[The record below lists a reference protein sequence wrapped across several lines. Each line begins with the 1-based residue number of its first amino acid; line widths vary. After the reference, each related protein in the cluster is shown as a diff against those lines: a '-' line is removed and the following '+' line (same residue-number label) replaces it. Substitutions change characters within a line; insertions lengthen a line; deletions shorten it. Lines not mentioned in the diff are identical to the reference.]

1 MAPGAKRKLSLPS
14 TLLREL
20 DIQQGGPGRN
30 KRQRSRKDQRKEA
43 RVQKRQARSSQSRR
57 FTQPTHPSTSRSQN
71 PPQSPSQKHES
82 SGLPFSSD
90 DELDDDDFD
99 VEDEEV
105 DRFGRIEND
114 EDEDEDE
121 NEGEDE
127 GEDEDEDNDDE
138 KSKLNRPSKPKLSKL
153 EMAKIAEDEKEIAKL
168 EKKLGLKGKKKLP
181 KSFDEDGL
189 GGLLEGLDGMDDD
202 DEQESLSRS
211 KRKAEAD
218 EWLAQKRRK
227 AEAAAVASNAATTT
241 ATATAGDDTNVDDM
255 VEDESGDEEDTEE
268 GMGIFNDE
276 EDVEE
281 GEDDSEDGSE
291 DDDDGDDGFEGFSEQ
306 EQESVRPQ
314 RENPYVA
321 PTTNVAKYVPPSLR
335 KQSGSSDQVEAQLRR
350 RIQGLIN
357 RLTNDNMTGI
367 LKDIT
372 DLYQTNP
379 RQLVTSTLVD
389 LIMALVCSPEKR
401 PDSFFAMI
409 AGFIAAVHKTM
420 GVAVSAQFLQQLVET
435 LEERSA
441 AASGDQSD
449 AGSKHL
455 VSLLSELYNM
465 QVIGCNLIFDYVRM
479 FLDTLSELNTELLLR
494 IIQLCGPSLRRDDP
508 RALRDIVNR
517 IQPATAKDMSVRTRF
532 MIDEMKKLQGNKAKA
547 VARNKDL
554 AEQRTQLRKRIG
566 ALKGSHDVQPL
577 RVGLKDIRDSGTQGK
592 WWLVGASWSGNQ
604 SGQDKG
610 ATTQMQDDDG
620 SRDDLADET
629 ITEVDDGL
637 GIPDLWQ
644 LAREQGFNTEVRQR
658 IFVAL
663 HAATDCEGA
672 DILVQKLRLNK
683 HQRKEIAEVIV
694 RSGER
699 QNVYNHYYALL
710 ADKFS
715 GDKEMRFQFRRCLTI
730 RFKKM
735 GEDVDTGD
743 GDGDGDN
750 DDDDDA
756 LGEAGSE
763 GSARWLLNTAK
774 LFAFLVT
781 WRTLKLVD
789 IFKYRNLAALQEKAH
804 IFTEVLLLTVLQ
816 ECKKDELRDVFGG
829 LAADPDIGRGVQY
842 FLKHHVRGTQLVS
855 DANKKARRM
864 VRKRCDEMLELLEST
879 LVQED
884 LD

>member
-1 MAPGAKRKLSLPS
+1 MGPGAKRKLSLPS
-14 TLLREL
+14 SLLQEL
-20 DIQQGGPGRN
+20 NIQQGSSGRN

-43 RVQKRQARSSQSRR
+43 RVQKRQTRGSQLRRLTQSRSPHQ
-57 FTQPTHPSTSRSQN
+57 TTSR
-71 PPQSPSQKHES
+71 PQKHSQQRED

-90 DELDDDDFD
+90 DELDEDDFD
-99 VEDEEV
+99 VDDEEV
-105 DRFGRIEND
+105 
-114 EDEDEDE
+114 
-121 NEGEDE
+121 EGWGVERDDD
-127 GEDEDEDNDDE
+127 GDGDDGDDGDDE
-138 KSKLNRPSKPKLSKL
+138 EVESNQPNQPRKPKLSKS
-153 EMAKIAEDEKEIAKL
+153 EMARIAEDEKEIAKL

-189 GGLLEGLDGMDDD
+189 GGLLEGLDGMDSG
-202 DEQESLSRS
+202 DEQGAPSQS

-227 AEAAAVASNAATTT
+227 AKAMAAADTVIIAA
-241 ATATAGDDTNVDDM
+241 DD
-255 VEDESGDEEDTEE
+255 
-268 GMGIFNDE
+268 
-276 EDVEE
+276 
-281 GEDDSEDGSE
+281 DDSEDSTAEDGFEDEDESE
-291 DDDDGDDGFEGFSEQ
+291 DNIDPLDMEEDEEDEKDNDDEDGSDDNDGFEGFSEVD
-306 EQESVRPQ
+306 EDAREEEPARPQ

-321 PTTNVAKYVPPSLR
+321 PSTNVAKYVPPSLR
-335 KQSGSSDQVEAQLRR
+335 KKSGSNDQVEAQLRR

-367 LKDIT
+367 LKDVT

-401 PDSFFAMI
+401 PDSFFTMI

-420 GVAVSAQFLQQLVET
+420 GVAVSAQFLQRLVET
-435 LEERSA
+435 LEERTA

-455 VSLLSELYNM
+455 ISLLAELYNM
-465 QVIGCNLIFDYVRM
+465 QVIGCNLIFDYVRL
-479 FLDTLSELNTELLLR
+479 FLKTLSELNTELLLR
-494 IIQLCGPSLRRDDP
+494 LIQLCGPSLRRDDP

-517 IQPATAKDMSVRTRF
+517 VQPNTTKDMTVRTRF

-577 RVGLKDIRDSGTQGK
+577 RVGLEDMRDSETQGK
-592 WWLVGASWSGNQ
+592 WWLVGASWLGNQ
-604 SGQDKG
+604 SGQEKSAADKK
-610 ATTQMQDDDG
+610 QDNDDDDDN
-620 SRDDLADET
+620 DDLADET
-629 ITEVDDGL
+629 ITQVDDDL

-644 LAREQGFNTEVRQR
+644 LAREQGFNTEVRER

-663 HAATDCEGA
+663 HAATDCESA
-672 DILVQKLRLNK
+672 DLLVQKLRLNK
-683 HQRKEIAEVIV
+683 HQRKEVAEVIV

-710 ADKFS
+710 ADRFC
-715 GDKEMRFQFRRCLTI
+715 GDKEMRFQFRRCLTT

-743 GDGDGDN
+743 GDDGD
-750 DDDDDA
+750 DVDDA
-756 LGEAGSE
+756 LNEAAGEG
-763 GSARWLLNTAK
+763 ARWLFNTAK

-781 WRTLKLVD
+781 WRTLRLVEV
-789 IFKYRNLAALQEKAH
+789 FKYRNLAALQERAH
-804 IFTEVLLLTVLQ
+804 VFTEVLLLTVLQ
-816 ECKKDELRDVFGG
+816 ECKGDELRDVFGG
-829 LAADPDIGRGVQY
+829 LAADLDVGRGVQY
-842 FLKHHVRGTQLVS
+842 FLERHIRRTQLV
-855 DANKKARRM
+855 DKRDKTARKL
-864 VRKRCDEMLELLEST
+864 VRKRCDEVLALLEST
-879 LVQED
+879 LVQKD
-884 LD
+884 LE

>member
-14 TLLREL
+14 SLLREL
-20 DIQQGGPGRN
+20 DVQQGGPGRN
-30 KRQRSRKDQRKEA
+30 KRQRSRKDQRKES
-43 RVQKRQARSSQSRR
+43 RVQKRHARNSQIRRPTQPAPQSASRPQKSSQK
-57 FTQPTHPSTSRSQN
+57 
-71 PPQSPSQKHES
+71 PSQQHEDN
-82 SGLPFSSD
+82 GLPFSSD
-90 DELDDDDFD
+90 DELDEDDFD
-99 VEDEEV
+99 VDDDDVEG
-105 DRFGRIEND
+105 FGMDTD
-114 EDEDEDE
+114 EDG
-121 NEGEDE
+121 NESDDDE
-127 GEDEDEDNDDE
+127 GVESKKPG
-138 KSKLNRPSKPKLSKL
+138 KSKLSKS
-153 EMAKIAEDEKEIAKL
+153 EMERIAEDEKEIAKL

-189 GGLLEGLDGMDDD
+189 GGLLEGLDGLDSD
-202 DEQESLSRS
+202 DEQGPLSRS

-227 AEAAAVASNAATTT
+227 AEAAAAANATTR
-241 ATATAGDDTNVDDM
+241 ATVT
-255 VEDESGDEEDTEE
+255 
-268 GMGIFNDE
+268 I
-276 EDVEE
+276 
-281 GEDDSEDGSE
+281 
-291 DDDDGDDGFEGFSEQ
+291 DDDDSVDSMEDGFEDDESEEDMDLLDDEEGDESDEVESNDEDFEGDDGNDDFEGFSEVDEK
-306 EQESVRPQ
+306 EQEDEPVRPQ

-335 KQSGSSDQVEAQLRR
+335 KQSGSTDQVEAQLRR

-389 LIMALVCSPEKR
+389 LILALVCSPEKR
-401 PDSFFAMI
+401 PDSFFTMI
-409 AGFIAAVHKTM
+409 AGFVAAVHKTM
-420 GVAVSAQFLQQLVET
+420 GIAVSAQFLQQLVET
-435 LEERSA
+435 LEKRSIS
-441 AASGDQSD
+441 ASGDHSD

-455 VSLLSELYNM
+455 VSLLAELYNM
-465 QVIGCNLIFDYVRM
+465 QVIGCNLIFDYIRL

-508 RALRDIVNR
+508 RALREIVNR
-517 IQPATAKDMSVRTRF
+517 LQPNAAKDMSVRTKF
-532 MIDEMKKLQGNKAKA
+532 MIDEMKKLQSSKSKA

-566 ALKGSHDVQPL
+566 MLKGNHDVQPL
-577 RVGLKDIRDSGTQGK
+577 RVGLSDIRDSETQGK
-592 WWLVGASWSGNQ
+592 WWLVGASWLGTQ
-604 SGQDKG
+604 SGQDRG
-610 ATTQMQDDDG
+610 ATNKTQDDDNE
-620 SRDDLADET
+620 DDLADET
-629 ITEVDDGL
+629 ITEADDDL

-672 DILVQKLRLNK
+672 DLLVQKLRLNK

-710 ADKFS
+710 ADRFS

-743 GDGDGDN
+743 GDDV
-750 DDDDDA
+750 DDA
-756 LGEAGSE
+756 LDDADGDG
-763 GSARWLLNTAK
+763 GVRWLFNTAK

-781 WRTLKLVD
+781 WRTMKLVD
-789 IFKYRNLAALQEKAH
+789 VFKYRNLAALQEKAH
-804 IFTEVLLLTVLQ
+804 VFTEVLLLTVLQ
-816 ECKKDELRDVFGG
+816 ECKREELGDIFGG
-829 LAADPDIGRGVQY
+829 LAVDLDVGRGVQY
-842 FLKHHVRGTQLVS
+842 FLRKHVRATQLV
-855 DANKKARRM
+855 DDGDKKMRRL
-864 VRKRCDEMLELLEST
+864 VKKRCDEVLELLEST
-879 LVQED
+879 LVQKD
-884 LD
+884 LE

>member
-1 MAPGAKRKLSLPS
+1 MAPGAKRQLSLPS

-20 DIQQGGPGRN
+20 DIQQGGSGRN

-43 RVQKRQARSSQSRR
+43 RVQKRHSRNSQFRRPAQPAHQASSRQQKPERQSAD
-57 FTQPTHPSTSRSQN
+57 N
-71 PPQSPSQKHES
+71 
-82 SGLPFSSD
+82 GLPFSSD
-90 DELDDDDFD
+90 DELDEDDFD
-99 VEDEEV
+99 VDDDDEEMSAGAMEG
-105 DRFGRIEND
+105 DKEEDQDDGD
-114 EDEDEDE
+114 ESEPEA
-121 NEGEDE
+121 
-127 GEDEDEDNDDE
+127 
-138 KSKLNRPSKPKLSKL
+138 KQPRKPKISKS
-153 EMAKIAEDEKEIAKL
+153 EMARIAEDEKEIAKL

-189 GGLLEGLDGMDDD
+189 AGLLEGLDGMDSD
-202 DEQESLSRS
+202 DEHGPLSKS
-211 KRKAEAD
+211 KRKLEAD

-227 AEAAAVASNAATTT
+227 AEASAAVAATTT
-241 ATATAGDDTNVDDM
+241 TKATV
-255 VEDESGDEEDTEE
+255 
-268 GMGIFNDE
+268 I
-276 EDVEE
+276 
-281 GEDDSEDGSE
+281 EDDDSASSMDEDGFDE
-291 DDDDGDDGFEGFSEQ
+291 DDDDEDLDLISGEGESEDEEKDEENEGGNDDFEGFSEAGEAEE
-306 EQESVRPQ
+306 EQSKEPVRRQ

-321 PTTNVAKYVPPSLR
+321 PVTNVAKYVPPSLR
-335 KQSGSSDQVEAQLRR
+335 KQSGSTDQVEAQLRR

-357 RLTNDNMTGI
+357 RLTNDSMTGI

-389 LIMALVCSPEKR
+389 LIMMLICSPEKR
-401 PDSFFAMI
+401 PDSFFTMI

-435 LEERSA
+435 LEKRSA

-455 VSLLSELYNM
+455 VSLLAELYNM
-465 QVIGCNLIFDYVRM
+465 QVISCNLIFDYVRL
-479 FLDTLSELNTELLLR
+479 FLETLSELNTELLLR

-508 RALRDIVNR
+508 RALRDIINH
-517 IQPATAKDMSVRTRF
+517 IQPSNAKDMSVRTRF
-532 MIDEMKKLQGNKAKA
+532 MIDEMKKLQTSKTKA

-566 ALKGSHDVQPL
+566 TLKGTHDVQPL
-577 RVGLKDIRDSGTQGK
+577 GVSLKDIRDSETQGK
-592 WWLVGASWSGNQ
+592 WWLVGASWLGNQ
-604 SGQDKG
+604 NGQK
-610 ATTQMQDDDG
+610 QLNEDDD
-620 SRDDLADET
+620 DDLADES
-629 ITEVDDGL
+629 ITQLGDDL

-672 DILVQKLRLNK
+672 DLLVQKLRLNR

-710 ADKFS
+710 ADRFS

-743 GDGDGDN
+743 
-750 DDDDDA
+750 DDA
-756 LGEAGSE
+756 GDDGLEDDADE
-763 GSARWLLNTAK
+763 GVRWLFNTAK
-774 LFAFLVT
+774 LFAFLVS

-789 IFKYRNLAALQEKAH
+789 VFKYRNLAALQEKAH
-804 IFTEVLLLTVLQ
+804 VFTEVLLLTVLQ
-816 ECKKDELRDVFGG
+816 ESKGRDLTEIFAG
-829 LAADPDIGRGVQY
+829 LGTDLDVGRGIQY
-842 FLKHHVRGTQLVS
+842 FLRRYVRTTQLVDS
-855 DANKKARRM
+855 KDKKAM
-864 VRKRCDEMLELLEST
+864 KLVRKRCDDVLDLLDST
-879 LVQED
+879 LTQKD
-884 LD
+884 LE

>member
-1 MAPGAKRKLSLPS
+1 MAPGANRKLSLPS

-20 DIQQGGPGRN
+20 DIQQGGAGRN

-43 RVQKRQARSSQSRR
+43 RVQKRHARSSQFRR
-57 FTQPTHPSTSRSQN
+57 STQPAHQSAARQQKKPSSQHGDN
-71 PPQSPSQKHES
+71 
-82 SGLPFSSD
+82 GLPFSSD
-90 DELDDDDFD
+90 DELDEDDFD
-99 VEDEEV
+99 VDDDEVEGGGVGSDDGEGEGDED
-105 DRFGRIEND
+105 D

-121 NEGEDE
+121 ELEA
-127 GEDEDEDNDDE
+127 
-138 KSKLNRPSKPKLSKL
+138 KQPRKPKISKSD
-153 EMAKIAEDEKEIAKL
+153 MAKIAEDEKEISKL

-189 GGLLEGLDGMDDD
+189 GGLLEGLDGMGSD
-202 DEQESLSRS
+202 DEQGPLSRS

-227 AEAAAVASNAATTT
+227 AEAANAAATPAS
-241 ATATAGDDTNVDDM
+241 ATAMTVD
-255 VEDESGDEEDTEE
+255 EDESVDSMGEDGFDEDESEDD
-268 GMGIFNDE
+268 MDLM
-276 EDVEE
+276 DL
-281 GEDDSEDGSE
+281 GEDDE
-291 DDDDGDDGFEGFSEQ
+291 DDDDEEEDEDDNDDFEGFSGAEEEEEQ
-306 EQESVRPQ
+306 PVRPQ

-335 KQSGSSDQVEAQLRR
+335 KQSGSNGQVEAQLRR
-350 RIQGLIN
+350 RVQGLIN

-379 RQLVTSTLVD
+379 RQLVTTTLVD
-389 LIMALVCSPEKR
+389 LIMTLVCSPEKR
-401 PDSFFAMI
+401 PDSFFTMI

-420 GVAVSAQFLQQLVET
+420 GVAVSAQFLQRLVET
-435 LEERSA
+435 LEKRTIE
-441 AASGDQSD
+441 ASGDQSD

-455 VSLLSELYNM
+455 VSLLAELYNM
-465 QVIGCNLIFDYVRM
+465 QVVSCNLIFDYVRL
-479 FLDTLSELNTELLLR
+479 FLASLSELNAELLLR

-508 RALRDIVNR
+508 RSLRDIIHH
-517 IQPATAKDMSVRTRF
+517 IQPNTGKDMSVRTKF
-532 MIDEMKKLQGNKAKA
+532 MIDEMKKLQSNKAKA
-547 VARNKDL
+547 AAKNKDL

-566 ALKGSHDVQPL
+566 TLKGSHDVQPL
-577 RVGLKDIRDSGTQGK
+577 RVGLKDIQDSETQGK
-592 WWLVGASWSGNQ
+592 WWLVGASWLGNQ
-604 SGQDKG
+604 SGQEKNNSR
-610 ATTQMQDDDG
+610 DDG
-620 SRDDLADET
+620 DDEDDDDLADET
-629 ITEVDDGL
+629 ITQVDDDL

-663 HAATDCEGA
+663 HAATDCDGA
-672 DILVQKLRLNK
+672 DLLVQKLRLNK

-743 GDGDGDN
+743 GDGGDDGLDE
-750 DDDDDA
+750 DA
-756 LGEAGSE
+756 DE
-763 GSARWLLNTAK
+763 GVRWLFNTAK
-774 LFAFLVT
+774 LFAFLIT

-789 IFKYRNLAALQEKAH
+789 VFKYRNLAALQEKAH
-804 IFTEVLLLTVLQ
+804 VFTEVLLLTVLQ
-816 ECKKDELRDVFGG
+816 ESKGDKLKEIFKGLDTDLDV
-829 LAADPDIGRGVQY
+829 GRGVQY
-842 FLKHHVRGTQLVS
+842 FLRRHVRVTKLV
-855 DANKKARRM
+855 DNRDKKTKK
-864 VRKRCDEMLELLEST
+864 VVKKRCDEVLEFLESA
-879 LVQED
+879 LVQGDPE
-884 LD
+884 

>member
-1 MAPGAKRKLSLPS
+1 MPPGGKRKLSLPS

-43 RVQKRQARSSQSRR
+43 RVQKRQAKSSQFRQATRPAPKSTTTR
-57 FTQPTHPSTSRSQN
+57 PSKSSHQ
-71 PPQSPSQKHES
+71 HEDN
-82 SGLPFSSD
+82 GLPFSSD
-90 DELDDDDFD
+90 DELSEGDFD
-99 VEDEEV
+99 VDDDGVGDGAIDSDDEE
-105 DRFGRIEND
+105 E
-114 EDEDEDE
+114 EE
-121 NEGEDE
+121 EGEDE
-127 GEDEDEDNDDE
+127 EDEEDEID
-138 KSKLNRPSKPKLSKL
+138 SKRPSKPKVSKSDKL
-153 EMAKIAEDEKEIAKL
+153 RIAEDEKEIAKL

-189 GGLLEGLDGMDDD
+189 GGLLDGLDGLASD
-202 DEQESLSRS
+202 DEGGPPSRS

-227 AEAAAVASNAATTT
+227 AEAAAAATSTITT
-241 ATATAGDDTNVDDM
+241 NAVDDDESEDDLDEDELDDEDEGDDDM
-255 VEDESGDEEDTEE
+255 GVFDDEEDSE
-268 GMGIFNDE
+268 D
-276 EDVEE
+276 EDVE
-281 GEDDSEDGSE
+281 GENGNDD
-291 DDDDGDDGFEGFSEQ
+291 FEGFSEADEEE
-306 EQESVRPQ
+306 EQEEEPVRPQ

-335 KQSGSSDQVEAQLRR
+335 KKYGSNDQVEAQLRR

-367 LKDIT
+367 LKDVT

-389 LIMALVCSPEKR
+389 LIMTLVCSPEKR
-401 PDSFFAMI
+401 PDSFFTMI
-409 AGFIAAVHKTM
+409 AGFIAAIHKSM
-420 GVAVSAQFLQQLVET
+420 GVAISAQFIQQLVET
-435 LEERSA
+435 LEKRTA

-455 VSLLSELYNM
+455 VSLLAELYNM
-465 QVIGCNLIFDYVRM
+465 QVIGCNLIFDYIRSY
-479 FLDTLSELNTELLLR
+479 LDTMSELNTELLLR
-494 IIQLCGPSLRRDDP
+494 FIQLCGPSLRRDDP
-508 RALRDIVNR
+508 RALRDIVDR
-517 IQPATAKDMSVRTRF
+517 IKPDTTKDMSVRTRF
-532 MIDEMKKLQGNKAKA
+532 MIDEMKKLQSNKAKA

-554 AEQRTQLRKRIG
+554 AELRTQIRKRIG
-566 ALKGSHDVQPL
+566 TLKGSHDVQPL
-577 RVGLKDIRDSGTQGK
+577 RVGLKDILDSETQGK
-592 WWLVGASWSGNQ
+592 WWLVGASWLGSHE
-604 SGQDKG
+604 KG
-610 ATTQMQDDDG
+610 KSQPDDEDDE
-620 SRDDLADET
+620 DDLMGET
-629 ITEVDDGL
+629 ITQVDDDL

-672 DILVQKLRLNK
+672 DLLVQKLRLNK
-683 HQRKEIAEVIV
+683 HQRKEVAEVIV

-743 GDGDGDN
+743 ADDLD

-756 LGEAGSE
+756 AAGD
-763 GSARWLLNTAK
+763 GGVRWLFNTAR
-774 LFAFLVT
+774 LFGFLVA
-781 WRTLKLVD
+781 WRTLSLVD
-789 IFKYRNLAALQEKAH
+789 VFKYRNLAALQEKAH
-804 IFTEVLLLTVLQ
+804 VFTEVLLLTVLQ
-816 ECKKDELRDVFGG
+816 ECKGEKLKDVVKGLNVDLDV
-829 LAADPDIGRGVQY
+829 GRGVQY
-842 FLKHHVRGTQLVS
+842 FLERYVRGSKLV
-855 DANKKARRM
+855 DDKKAKKI
-864 VRKRCDEMLELLEST
+864 VRTRCDEVLEVLRSS
-879 LVQED
+879 LVQDD
-884 LD
+884 LE

>member
-1 MAPGAKRKLSLPS
+1 MPPSGKRKLSLPTS
-14 TLLREL
+14 LLREL
-20 DIQQGGPGRN
+20 DIQQGGPARN

-43 RVQKRQARSSQSRR
+43 RVQKRHARSSQFRR
-57 FTQPTHPSTSRSQN
+57 PTQPAPKSTAHP
-71 PPQSPSQKHES
+71 PKS
-82 SGLPFSSD
+82 SHRREDNELPFSSD
-90 DELDDDDFD
+90 DELSEGDFDIDDDGVEEGEMDTDGGEGDEGDEVDEGDYEDDDDD
-99 VEDEEV
+99 
-105 DRFGRIEND
+105 
-114 EDEDEDE
+114 
-121 NEGEDE
+121 GEDI
-127 GEDEDEDNDDE
+127 N
-138 KSKLNRPSKPKLSKL
+138 SRQPSKPKVSKSD
-153 EMAKIAEDEKEIAKL
+153 MVRIAEDEKEIAKL

-189 GGLLEGLDGMDDD
+189 GGLLEGLDGMDSDN
-202 DEQESLSRS
+202 EGGSLSKS

-227 AEAAAVASNAATTT
+227 AEAAAAAVT
-241 ATATAGDDTNVDDM
+241 AAAAAAAADDDEGVDDI
-255 VEDESGDEEDTEE
+255 D
-268 GMGIFNDE
+268 
-276 EDVEE
+276 
-281 GEDDSEDGSE
+281 EDGLE
-291 DDDDGDDGFEGFSEQ
+291 DDDGDDGEGEDGNDDFEGFSEADEEAKQ
-306 EQESVRPQ
+306 GEEPLRPQ

-335 KQSGSSDQVEAQLRR
+335 KQSGSNDQVEAQLRR

-357 RLTNDNMTGI
+357 RLTNDSMTGI
-367 LKDIT
+367 LKDAA

-389 LIMALVCSPEKR
+389 LIMVLVCSPEKR
-401 PDSFFAMI
+401 PDSFFTMI
-409 AGFIAAVHKTM
+409 AGFIAAVHKSM

-435 LEERSA
+435 LGKRSA

-455 VSLLSELYNM
+455 VSLLAELYNM
-465 QVIGCNLIFDYVRM
+465 QVISCNLVFDYIRL
-479 FLDTLSELNTELLLR
+479 FLDTMSELNTELLLR

-508 RALRDIVNR
+508 RALRDIVNY
-517 IQPATAKDMSVRTRF
+517 IQPNTTKDMSVRTRF

-566 ALKGSHDVQPL
+566 TLKGSHDVQPL
-577 RVGLKDIRDSGTQGK
+577 RVGLKDIRDSETQGK
-592 WWLVGASWSGNQ
+592 WWLVGASWLGNQ
-604 SGQDKG
+604 SGQEKDG
-610 ATTQMQDDDG
+610 ANKIQQDDE
-620 SRDDLADET
+620 DDDEDDRAGET
-629 ITEVDDGL
+629 ITQAEDDL

-672 DILVQKLRLNK
+672 DLLVQKLRLNK
-683 HQRKEIAEVIV
+683 HQRKEVAEVIV

-743 GDGDGDN
+743 GDDV
-750 DDDDDA
+750 DDA
-756 LGEAGSE
+756 LDDAGDE
-763 GSARWLLNTAK
+763 GVRWLFNTAK
-774 LFAFLVT
+774 LYGFLVT

-789 IFKYRNLAALQEKAH
+789 VFKYRNLAALQEKAH
-804 IFTEVLLLTVLQ
+804 VFTEVLLLTVLQ
-816 ECKKDELRDVFGG
+816 ECKGEKMRDIFGG
-829 LAADPDIGRGVQY
+829 LDVDMDVGRGVQY
-842 FLKHHVRGTQLVS
+842 FLERYVRGSQLV
-855 DANKKARRM
+855 DDKKTKKL
-864 VRKRCDEMLELLEST
+864 VGKRCDEVLELLGSS
-879 LVQED
+879 LVQND
-884 LD
+884 LE

>member
-20 DIQQGGPGRN
+20 DIQQGGSGRN
-30 KRQRSRKDQRKEA
+30 KRQRSRKDQRKDA
-43 RVQKRQARSSQSRR
+43 RIQKRHARSSQFRSS
-57 FTQPTHPSTSRSQN
+57 TKPAHQSTSRQQKPSSQQEEN
-71 PPQSPSQKHES
+71 
-82 SGLPFSSD
+82 GLPFSSD
-90 DELDDDDFD
+90 DELDEDDFD
-99 VEDEEV
+99 VDDEEV
-105 DRFGRIEND
+105 EAWGADGD
-114 EDEDEDE
+114 EDEDDS
-121 NEGEDE
+121 
-127 GEDEDEDNDDE
+127 EDEDRDE
-138 KSKLNRPSKPKLSKL
+138 EIKTKQPNNPKISKSDI
-153 EMAKIAEDEKEIAKL
+153 AKIAEDEKEIAKL

-189 GGLLEGLDGMDDD
+189 GDLLEGLDGMGSD
-202 DEQESLSRS
+202 DEQGPLSKS

-227 AEAAAVASNAATTT
+227 AEAAAAATATTTT
-241 ATATAGDDTNVDDM
+241 ATARDDESVDSMD
-255 VEDESGDEEDTEE
+255 EDGFDEDESEEDIDLIDDGKEGYEDEEDDESGD
-268 GMGIFNDE
+268 
-276 EDVEE
+276 
-281 GEDDSEDGSE
+281 GS
-291 DDDDGDDGFEGFSEQ
+291 DGFEGFSEAEEEE
-306 EQESVRPQ
+306 EQSARPQ

-321 PTTNVAKYVPPSLR
+321 PSTNVAKYVPPSLR
-335 KQSGSSDQVEAQLRR
+335 KQSGSNDQAEAQLQR

-372 DLYQTNP
+372 NLYQTNP
-379 RQLVTSTLVD
+379 RQLVTTTLVN

-401 PDSFFAMI
+401 PDSFFTMI

-435 LEERSA
+435 LEKRSA
-441 AASGDQSD
+441 EASGDKSD

-455 VSLLSELYNM
+455 VSLLAELYNL
-465 QVIGCNLIFDYVRM
+465 QVIGCNLIFDYVRL
-479 FLDTLSELNTELLLR
+479 FLESLSELNTELLLR

-508 RALRDIVNR
+508 RALRDIINHV
-517 IQPATAKDMSVRTRF
+517 QPNTAKDMSVRTRF
-532 MIDEMKKLQGNKAKA
+532 MIDEMKKLQSNKAKA
-547 VARNKDL
+547 AAKNKDL

-566 ALKGSHDVQPL
+566 TLKGSHDVQPL
-577 RVGLKDIRDSGTQGK
+577 RVGLRDIRDSETQGK
-592 WWLVGASWSGNQ
+592 WWLVGASWLGNQ
-604 SGQDKG
+604 SGQEKNKNR
-610 ATTQMQDDDG
+610 DDDG
-620 SRDDLADET
+620 DDDDDLGDET
-629 ITEVDDGL
+629 ITQVDDDL

-663 HAATDCEGA
+663 HAAADCDSA
-672 DILVQKLRLNK
+672 DLLVQKLRLNK

-715 GDKEMRFQFRRCLTI
+715 SDKEMRFQFRRCLTI

-743 GDGDGDN
+743 GDGDDE
-750 DDDDDA
+750 DDDA
-756 LGEAGSE
+756 DE
-763 GSARWLLNTAK
+763 GVRWLFNTAK

-789 IFKYRNLAALQEKAH
+789 VFKYRNLAALQEKAH
-804 IFTEVLLLTVLQ
+804 VFAEVLLLTVLQ
-816 ECKKDELRDVFGG
+816 ESKGDDLKGIFKDLDTDLDV
-829 LAADPDIGRGVQY
+829 GRGVQY
-842 FLKHHVRGTQLVS
+842 FLTRHVRATKLV
-855 DANKKARRM
+855 DDEDKKAKKL
-864 VRKRCDEMLELLEST
+864 VKKRCDEVLEFLAPT
-879 LVQED
+879 LVEKG
-884 LD
+884 LE

>member
-1 MAPGAKRKLSLPS
+1 MAPGGKRKLSLPS
-14 TLLREL
+14 ALLHEL
-20 DIQQGGPGRN
+20 DIQQGGSGRN

-43 RVQKRQARSSQSRR
+43 RVQKRQARTSQPRRVTKPASQSSAPR
-57 FTQPTHPSTSRSQN
+57 
-71 PPQSPSQKHES
+71 PQKASHQKEDN
-82 SGLPFSSD
+82 GLPFSSD
-90 DELDDDDFD
+90 DELDSDDFD
-99 VEDEEV
+99 VDDEEV
-105 DRFGRIEND
+105 DGFGANDEEEDDDDESESESESDGEDDD
-114 EDEDEDE
+114 EDEEMQT
-121 NEGEDE
+121 
-127 GEDEDEDNDDE
+127 
-138 KSKLNRPSKPKLSKL
+138 KKPSKAK
-153 EMAKIAEDEKEIAKL
+153 MA
-168 EKKLGLKGKKKLP
+168 KKKLP

-189 GGLLEGLDGMDDD
+189 GGLLEGLDGMGSD
-202 DEQESLSRS
+202 DENGSLSRN

-227 AEAAAVASNAATTT
+227 AEAAAAAASA
-241 ATATAGDDTNVDDM
+241 ATATVSKDDDDT
-255 VEDESGDEEDTEE
+255 EDS
-268 GMGIFNDE
+268 M
-276 EDVEE
+276 
-281 GEDDSEDGSE
+281 GEDGFDDDDDDDDDDADLLDSDDSDEGNEDGS
-291 DDDDGDDGFEGFSEQ
+291 DGFEGFSEAGDE
-306 EQESVRPQ
+306 EQEEPAQRQ
-314 RENPYVA
+314 RENPYIA

-335 KQSGSSDQVEAQLRR
+335 KQSGSTDQVEAQLKR

-379 RQLVTSTLVD
+379 RQLVTSTLID

-401 PDSFFAMI
+401 PDAFFTMI

-435 LEERSA
+435 LEQRTA

-455 VSLLSELYNM
+455 VSLIAELYNM
-465 QVIGCNLIFDYVRM
+465 QVIGCNLIFDYVRL
-479 FLDTLSELNTELLLR
+479 FLEPLSELNTELLLR

-517 IQPATAKDMSVRTRF
+517 IQPNNAKDMSVRTKF
-532 MIDEMKKLQGNKAKA
+532 MIDEMKKLQSSKAKA

-566 ALKGSHDVQPL
+566 TLKGSHDVQPL
-577 RVGLKDIRDSGTQGK
+577 RVGLKDIRNSETQGK
-592 WWLVGASWSGNQ
+592 WWLVGASWAGK
-604 SGQDKG
+604 DKS
-610 ATTQMQDDDG
+610 QHEEEDDDDG
-620 SRDDLADET
+620 ADDGLANET
-629 ITEVDDGL
+629 ITEAGDGL

-663 HAATDCEGA
+663 HAATDCDGA
-672 DILVQKLRLNK
+672 DLLVQKLRLNK

-710 ADKFS
+710 ADRFS
-715 GDKEMRFQFRRCLTI
+715 DDKEMRFQFRRCLTI
-730 RFKKM
+730 RYKKM

-743 GDGDGDN
+743 GDAGDDGLE
-750 DDDDDA
+750 DDVN
-756 LGEAGSE
+756 E
-763 GSARWLLNTAK
+763 GVRWLFNTAK

-789 IFKYRNLAALQEKAH
+789 VFKYRNLAALQEKAH
-804 IFTEVLLLTVLQ
+804 VFTEVLLLTVLQ
-816 ECKKDELRDVFGG
+816 EARAKDIKDIFGG
-829 LAADPDIGRGVQY
+829 LETDLDVGRGIQY
-842 FLKHHVRGTQLVS
+842 FLRRYVRTTRLV
-855 DANKKARRM
+855 DEKDKKAAKL
-864 VRKRCDEMLELLEST
+864 VKKRCDEVLELLESS
-879 LVQED
+879 LVHKD
-884 LD
+884 LE